1 MTRTASQRGRTNRL
15 AGAKAERDAR
25 KWLIGLGFN
34 VSQRQSQYRSGVTDG
49 NELIVEGVLAVEVK
63 RHKDIG
69 LGTKKLADACEQAKR
84 DANPTYIKLTVSNGN
99 TALDLDSNGVIKTVS
114 VHPPEVT
121 HVSNPWCVVWRPTGG
136 RQHFITY
143 HNEQGHRVTLD
154 SDDAAKEWIAS
165 VVKSKATAQRTR
177 SLDDLQ
183 RASS

>member
-25 KWLIGLGFN
+25 RWLIGLGFN

-84 DANPTYIKLTVSNGN
+84 DA
-99 TALDLDSNGVIKTVS
+99 
-114 VHPPEVT
+114 VT
-121 HVSNPWCVVWRPTGG
+121 WTTSMMPRPWMVLWRPTGG

-154 SDDAAKEWIAS
+154 SDDAAQAWIAS
-165 VVKSKATAQRTR
+165 VVSPKPPQ
-177 SLDDLQ
+177 Q
-183 RASS
+183 Q

>member
-84 DANPTYIKLTVSNGN
+84 DAGSFFVNIVVSPIGSINTSTTQMPVTVS
-99 TALDLDSNGVIKTVS
+99 TSEPQPK
-114 VHPPEVT
+114 PR
-121 HVSNPWCVVWRPTGG
+121 PWCVVWRPTGG

-143 HNEQGHRVTLD
+143 HNEHGHRVTLD
-154 SDDAAKEWIAS
+154 SDDAARVWIGKVVGKEQ
-165 VVKSKATAQRTR
+165 T
-177 SLDDLQ
+177 
-183 RASS
+183 